1 LLAAPLLTGS
11 APSAYSFHYKELF
24 FHNPIFKDDVMSY
37 TVNASILL
45 TELPITERPAAVKAA
60 GFDAVEFW
68 WPFSSAVPV
77 QDEIDAFATAI
88 EDAGVQLT
96 GLNFFAG
103 DMPGGDRGLVSWIG
117 RDDEFRANVDVVV
130 RIGERLGTKAFN
142 ALYGNRIEGA
152 EPQAQDDLAVQ
163 NLAFAGAAVAKI
175 GGVVLLEPVSGMD
188 AYPLKTAADALAII
202 QRVKD
207 EHGVDN
213 VKLLADFYHLA
224 VNGDD
229 VPAAIAGHAA
239 EFGHIQIAD
248 APGRGEPGTG
258 DLPLEQWIADAQAG
272 GYTGPIGLEYKATQ
286 ADPFSWLSSSTSANA

>member
-1 LLAAPLLTGS
+1 
-11 APSAYSFHYKELF
+11 
-24 FHNPIFKDDVMSY
+24 MSY

-45 TELPITERPAAVKAA
+45 TELPVLERPAAVKAA

-68 WPFSSAVPV
+68 WPFATAVPAQAEV
-77 QDEIDAFATAI
+77 DEFVAAI
-88 EDAGVQLT
+88 RDAGVQLT

-103 DMPGGDRGLVSWIG
+103 DMPAGDRGIVSWIG
-117 RDDEFRANVDVVV
+117 REDEFRANVDVVV
-130 RIGERLGTKAFN
+130 GIGEGLGTKAFN
-142 ALYGNRIEGA
+142 ALYGNRVDGA
-152 EPQAQDDLAVQ
+152 DSKAQDDLAVQ
-163 NLAFAGAAVAKI
+163 NLAIAGAAVAKL
-175 GGVVLLEPVSGMD
+175 GGIVLLEPVSGMD

-202 QRVKD
+202 RRVKD

-213 VKLLADFYHLA
+213 IRLLADFYHLA

-229 VPAAIAGHAA
+229 VAAVIAGHAA

-258 DLPLEQWIADAQAG
+258 DLPLAEWIDAARTG

-286 ADPFSWLSSSTSANA
+286 DDPFAWITA

>member
-1 LLAAPLLTGS
+1 
-11 APSAYSFHYKELF
+11 
-24 FHNPIFKDDVMSY
+24 MSY

-45 TELPITERPAAVKAA
+45 TDLPVNERPAAAKAA

-68 WPFSSAVPV
+68 WPFATAVPAQQEV
-77 QDEIDAFATAI
+77 DAFVAAI
-88 EDAGVQLT
+88 QDAGVQLT

-103 DMPGGDRGLVSWIG
+103 DMPAGDRGLVSWVG
-117 RDDEFRANVDVVV
+117 REGEFRDNVEVVV
-130 RIGERLGTKAFN
+130 GIGERTGTTAFN
-142 ALYGNRIEGA
+142 ALYGLRQDGVDA
-152 EPQAQDDLAVQ
+152 QAQDDLAVE
-163 NLAFAGAAVAKI
+163 NLAIAGKAVARI
-175 GGVVLLEPVSGMD
+175 GGIVLLEPVSGAD

-202 QRVKD
+202 ARVKD

-229 VPAAIAGHAA
+229 VAAVIADHAG

-258 DLPLEQWIADAQAG
+258 ELPIAEWIDAARAG
-272 GYTGPIGLEYKATQ
+272 GYDGVIGLEYKATQ
-286 ADPFSWLSSSTSANA
+286 ADPFAWTKN

>member
-1 LLAAPLLTGS
+1 
-11 APSAYSFHYKELF
+11 
-24 FHNPIFKDDVMSY
+24 MSY

-45 TELPITERPAAVKAA
+45 TDLPVNERPAAAKAA

-68 WPFSSAVPV
+68 WPFASAVPAQQEV
-77 QDEIDAFATAI
+77 DAFVAAI
-88 EDAGVQLT
+88 QDAGVQLT

-103 DMPGGDRGLVSWIG
+103 DMPAGDRGLVSWVG
-117 RDDEFRANVDVVV
+117 REGEFRDNVEVVV
-130 RIGERLGTKAFN
+130 GIGERTGTKAFN
-142 ALYGNRIEGA
+142 ALYGLRRDGVDA
-152 EPQAQDDLAVQ
+152 QTQDDLAVE
-163 NLAFAGAAVAKI
+163 NLAIAGKAVARI
-175 GGVVLLEPVSGMD
+175 GGIVLLEPVSGAD

-202 QRVKD
+202 TRVKD

-229 VPAAIAGHAA
+229 VAAVIADHAG

-258 DLPLEQWIADAQAG
+258 ELPIAEWIDAARAG
-272 GYTGPIGLEYKATQ
+272 GYDGVIGLEYKATQ
-286 ADPFSWLSSSTSANA
+286 ADPFAWTKN